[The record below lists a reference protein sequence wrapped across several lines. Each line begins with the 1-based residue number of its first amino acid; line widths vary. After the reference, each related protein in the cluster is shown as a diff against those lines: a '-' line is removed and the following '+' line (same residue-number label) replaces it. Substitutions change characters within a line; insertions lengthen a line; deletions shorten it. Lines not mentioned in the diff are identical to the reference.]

1 MPAMTHRMSKRR
13 LSDRVWACVLLVGA
27 ASSPSVAGSSLPTW
41 NDVTFD
47 AAVDRRFNYCSRMQ
61 DLTAGKIELRDALR
75 GLQLSVSMPNGAT
88 YTPLGQCAWLLRVAS
103 RLTLAS
109 IELRERE
116 NLMRLQLDDGGPG
129 RRPETG

>member
-75 GLQLSVSMPNGAT
+75 GLQLSVSMPNVAT

-103 RLTLAS
+103 RLTC
-109 IELRERE
+109 I
-116 NLMRLQLDDGGPG
+116 
-129 RRPETG
+129 T